1 MRKRYV
7 VFGIIGICLVLAFSA
22 FWMLSDANR
31 YRSRVEANLRSK
43 FGRDVHLGEMSVSFI
58 PFGFR
63 IQNAVIA
70 EDPAYGT
77 DHSFAVIDALY
88 VQPRILPLFRGTVS
102 IHSLQLGGPK
112 LELIR
117 DDKGAWN
124 FTSLLDGQPLSLAK
138 LKIEN
143 GQVAITDRF
152 EREPRAVYDHIDIT
166 LHDYQPRKP
175 FSVEAR
181 LHMPGAGEQIVGF
194 KGMAGPI
201 QRESMTHMPLDGKL
215 ELQEVALSGI
225 QRFLKSEALSD
236 SDGVLTGSGEIR
248 NNGILEGKGHLAI
261 SDARIRGV
269 KLEYPISADYDISS
283 VASDKTVTIRAMN
296 LKLDKTPVSVTGS
309 IASSKT
315 PVTLDLHVRATDGS
329 ISEMARLAAAFG
341 IAFDAAND
349 VSGRLTFD
357 VHATGPAD
365 KPVLEGNAMARKVQI
380 KGAKVQD
387 PVDVNAVDLMFSPD
401 EIRSNSFTAA
411 TGRTSVTAQF
421 NVAGYATPTPLL
433 RAHVNTGNA
442 ELGEL
447 IHVARAYGFAAED
460 GMTGS
465 GAVTLDVGVNG
476 PLKQT
481 DKWAYSGT
489 GNVRNATLRLP
500 SLGAKPLE
508 IRKADLRFSANSMA
522 IDDLN
527 FTIGE
532 TSARGKLTA
541 HNLAAPRV
549 EFALSADKV
558 NAAEWHE
565 MAKARPNSPK
575 SSGQSLLARA
585 TGSGQLSAQT
595 VTYDQLVL
603 SNVRSTVKLDEGLI
617 TMSPISAGLYSGQEV
632 GTIVMNVRTQP
643 AAYSIDSK
651 LQNIDANHFLSSVSS
666 LKEVLFGVM
675 SASTNGRFSA
685 TGSADDI
692 ARSLNGSVSLNLA
705 NGRLANMDILHQ
717 LAMIGKFNR
726 TARAIEPFT
735 RLIRLNGNFDITNG
749 VARTNNL
756 EAVIEDGSLA
766 ADGTVDLVEQKLN
779 LKLTAVLS
787 QDYSQTVGGMRV
799 GGLLNTV
806 LANQKGE
813 LVIPVLLSGTLKNPR
828 FAPDFEKIARM
839 KLENLMPTF
848 GNPDKMSVGI
858 LGEIFGGKP
867 GQVNPSPTE
876 PPRPGNVLKDIFEGV
891 LGNRRK

>member
-1 MRKRYV
+1 MRKRFV
-7 VFGIIGICLVLAFSA
+7 IFGAIGVSLLLAISA
-22 FWMLSDANR
+22 LWVLSDANR
-31 YRSRVEANLRSK
+31 YRSQIEGSLRSK
-43 FGRDVHLGEMSVSFI
+43 FGRDVHLGEMSASFI
-58 PFGFR
+58 PLGFR
-63 IQNAVIA
+63 IQHAVIS
-70 EDPAYGT
+70 EDPAFGA
-77 DHSFAVIDALY
+77 DRPFAVIDTLY
-88 VQPRILPLFRGTVS
+88 VQPRILPLLRGSVS
-102 IHSLQLGGPK
+102 IHSLQLGGPQ

-124 FTSLLDGQPLSLAK
+124 FTSMLDGQSLSLSK
-138 LKIEN
+138 LKIDN

-152 EREPRAVYDHIDIT
+152 ERQPRAVYDHIDIT
-166 LHDYQPRKP
+166 LYDYEPRKP

-201 QRESMTHMPLDGKL
+201 QRESLTHLPLDGKL

-248 NNGILEGKGHLAI
+248 NDGILEGKGHLSI
-261 SDARIRGV
+261 RDAKIRGV
-269 KLEYPISADYDISS
+269 KLDYPISADYDISS
-283 VASDKTVTIRAMN
+283 VASDNTVTIRQMN
-296 LKLDKTPVSVTGS
+296 LKLQETPVSVSGS
-309 IASSKT
+309 IESAKT
-315 PVTLDLHVRATDGS
+315 PVGLDLHVHASDGS

-357 VHATGPAD
+357 VRAKGPAD
-365 KPVLEGNAMARKVQI
+365 RPVLEGNAMARKLRI

-387 PVDVNAVDLMFSPD
+387 PVDIDAVDLMFSPG
-401 EIRSNSFTAA
+401 EIRSNSFTAT
-411 TGRTSVTAQF
+411 TGRTRVTAQF
-421 NVAGYATPTPLL
+421 NIEGYATEAPQL
-433 RAHVNTGNA
+433 RAQVNTGNA

-447 IHVARAYGFAAED
+447 IHIARAYGFSSED

-465 GAVTLDVGVNG
+465 GAVTLDVGVTG

-481 DKWAYSGT
+481 DKWTYSGA
-489 GNVRNATLRLP
+489 GDVRNATLRLP

-508 IRKADLRFSANSMA
+508 VRKANLRFSANSVA
-522 IDDLN
+522 IEDLN
-527 FTIGE
+527 FSIGE
-532 TSARGKLTA
+532 TSAHGKLTA

-549 EFALSADKV
+549 EFSLSADKV

-565 MAKARPNSPK
+565 MARAKPANSPN

-603 SNVRSTVKLDEGLI
+603 SNVRSAVKLDEGLI
-617 TMSPISAGLYSGQEV
+617 TMSPITAGLYSGQEV
-632 GTIVMNVRTQP
+632 GTVVVNVRAQP
-643 AAYSIDSK
+643 AAYTVNSK

-666 LKEVLFGVM
+666 LKEILYGVM

-685 TGSADDI
+685 SGSA
-692 ARSLNGSVSLNLA
+692 LNLA

-717 LAMIGKFNR
+717 LATIGKFSR
-726 TARAIEPFT
+726 TARSIEPFT
-735 RLIRLNGNFDITNG
+735 RLIRLNGDFDITNG
-749 VARTNNL
+749 VARTKNL

-766 ADGTVDLVEQKLN
+766 AVGTVDLAEQKLN

-799 GGLLNTV
+799 GGLLSTV

-813 LVIPVLLSGTLKNPR
+813 LVIPILLTGTLKNPR
-828 FAPDFEKIARM
+828 FAPDLEKMARM
-839 KLENLMPTF
+839 KLENLVPTF
-848 GNPDKMSVGI
+848 GNPDRLSVGI
-858 LGEIFGGKP
+858 LGEIFRTKP
-867 GQVNPSPTE
+867 GQVNPPPAE
-876 PPRPGNVLKDIFEGV
+876 QPRPENVLRDIFEGV